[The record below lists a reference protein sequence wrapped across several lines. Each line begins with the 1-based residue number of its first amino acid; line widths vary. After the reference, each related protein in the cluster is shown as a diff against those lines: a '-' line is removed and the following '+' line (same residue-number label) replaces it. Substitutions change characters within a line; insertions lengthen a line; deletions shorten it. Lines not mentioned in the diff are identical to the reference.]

1 MFFFQDEM
9 SEASSSAQVIRD
21 EISQA
26 KSRYQFIR
34 ATDRWTFVNLFL
46 KRFVCPQDMIGLLR

>member
-34 ATDRWTFVNLFL
+34 ATDR
-46 KRFVCPQDMIGLLR
+46 